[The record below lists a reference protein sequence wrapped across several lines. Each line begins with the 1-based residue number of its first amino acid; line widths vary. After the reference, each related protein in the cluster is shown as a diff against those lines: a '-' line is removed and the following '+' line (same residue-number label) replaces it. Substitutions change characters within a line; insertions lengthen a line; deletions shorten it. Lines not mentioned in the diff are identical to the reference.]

1 MNPYGIL
8 FLPLDRGSSGT
19 FWCQNEDEI
28 GKRAVDDVLHADK
41 SKGKV
46 LKQQDQ
52 NNTEI

>member
-19 FWCQNEDEI
+19 FSCQNKDAV
-28 GKRAVDDVLHADK
+28 GKQAVNDALHADK

-46 LKQQDQ
+46 LQQQDQ

>member
-19 FWCQNEDEI
+19 FSCQNKDVV
-28 GKRAVDDVLHADK
+28 GKQAVNDALHADK